1 MKPTQVAAI
10 QLFLVDVHLIC
21 YETICVNL
29 SANSLCSDICNVSL
43 YDWYYFK
50 IWSFRIHHIVV
61 VFVLEVTLN
70 RFVALESGTKNI
82 GSYKLKF
89 NHTQIKPT
97 HSSSHLG
104 LVWLLPARQLAGQAA
119 PSDPRPT
126 KSDAWDC
133 CLGQAALSGS
143 EPNKPLSRGT
153 RNLNSKLKYK
163 LIKDQL
169 VF

>member
-1 MKPTQVAAI
+1 VLTY
-10 QLFLVDVHLIC
+10 QLILFALIFAMLVCMIGIISRFEVS
-21 YETICVNL
+21 EFTIPYCCCFCV
-29 SANSLCSDICNVSL
+29 
-43 YDWYYFK
+43 
-50 IWSFRIHHIVV
+50 
-61 VFVLEVTLN
+61 EVTLN

-97 HSSSHLG
+97 HSSSHL
-104 LVWLLPARQLAGQAA
+104 
-119 PSDPRPT
+119 
-126 KSDAWDC
+126 
-133 CLGQAALSGS
+133 
-143 EPNKPLSRGT
+143 SRGT